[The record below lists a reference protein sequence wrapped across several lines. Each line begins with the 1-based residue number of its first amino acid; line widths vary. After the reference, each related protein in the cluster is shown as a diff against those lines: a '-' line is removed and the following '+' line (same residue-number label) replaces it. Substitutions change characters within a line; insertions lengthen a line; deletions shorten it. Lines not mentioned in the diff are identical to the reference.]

1 MVASSDVLDEV
12 LAELAGQPDVAR
24 GKMFGKHRLLAGQR
38 VIAVLFEED
47 VVFKLRGDAHAE
59 ALQLQGAHLWDPRG
73 TGHPMKEWV
82 QVPAMHSS
90 TYGRFARGAYDYVI
104 SLADG

>member
-1 MVASSDVLDEV
+1 MVTSSDVLDEV
-12 LAELAGQPDVAR
+12 LAELAGQPDAAR
-24 GKMFGKHRLLAGQR
+24 GKMLGKHCLLAGQK

-47 VVFKLRGDAHAE
+47 VVFKLRGDDQTE
-59 ALQLQGAHLWDPRG
+59 ALEPQGAHLWDPTG

-90 TYGRFARGAYDYVI
+90 TYGRFARGAYDYLV
-104 SLADG
+104 SWADG